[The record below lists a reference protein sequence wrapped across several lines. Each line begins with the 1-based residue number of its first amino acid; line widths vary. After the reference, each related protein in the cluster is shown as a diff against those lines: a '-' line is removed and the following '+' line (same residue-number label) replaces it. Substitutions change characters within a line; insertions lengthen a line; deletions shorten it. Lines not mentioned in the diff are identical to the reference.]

1 MPRYGIIDLGSNT
14 IRLCVYEISSN
25 KKHPTS
31 RKDIHTLLNYKIMA
45 GLASFVENGA
55 ITKKGIKKAISTI
68 NAHLKRASHFDCEEI
83 KIFATAVIRNC
94 SNSQEATNAIAH
106 ACNAQVSILST
117 QDEAHLGFIGAQL
130 DNHLDSG
137 VLVDI
142 GGGSTELTLICE
154 EKDQASVSIPQGSL
168 SSYTSHVRGITP
180 TQAEINAIRL
190 SFIDTLRE
198 NNFGLP
204 RHAKLFGIGGSI
216 RSAAKVYGDVCN
228 EGQRLD
234 YILPKHL
241 DTILEEYKTSPDE
254 FLHEAL
260 QTIPDRIHTFIPGC
274 IIIRE
279 IFAITCAEQ
288 LIICKSGIR
297 EGYLVDRIL
306 SR

>member
-45 GLASFVENGA
+45 GLASFVEDGM
-55 ITKKGIKKAISTI
+55 ITKKGIKKAINTI
-68 NAHLKRASHFDCEEI
+68 NAHLKRASHFNCEEI

-94 SNSQEATNAIAH
+94 SNSQEAANAISH

-117 QDEAHLGFIGAQL
+117 LDEAHLGFIGAQL
-130 DNHLDSG
+130 DNRLDSG
-137 VLVDI
+137 VLIDI

-154 EKDQASVSIPQGSL
+154 ETDQASVSIPQGSL
-168 SSYTSHVRGITP
+168 SSYTLCVRGITP

-190 SFIDTLRE
+190 SFIDALRE
-198 NNFGLP
+198 SKFNLSQ
-204 RHAKLFGIGGSI
+204 HDTLFGIGGSI

-228 EGQRLD
+228 EGQRFD
-234 YILPKHL
+234 YILPEHL
-241 DTILEEYKTSPDE
+241 DAMLKEYATNPDE

-274 IIIRE
+274 VIIRE
-279 IFAITCAEQ
+279 IFAITCAKR

-297 EGYLVDRIL
+297 EGYLVDRVL
-306 SR
+306 